1 MSEKASGMELK
12 NTENAVDIDR
22 RDGEELKEEQQNS
35 SHVAMSLSASYS
47 GPLPHPDILAGY
59 ENVLHGA
66 AERIISMAEKEQE
79 HRFSVD
85 EHCLKTDSRDSLL
98 GIMFAFLLGL
108 SALVAGVALSVKVPN
123 KTGII
128 VGALLGV
135 SGIGSIVATF
145 IKGTKATWKSKKD
158 E

>member
-1 MSEKASGMELK
+1 MSEKVSEMELK
-12 NTENAVDIDR
+12 NTENAADTDR
-22 RDGEELKEEQQNS
+22 QNDEELTEEQQS
-35 SHVAMSLSASYS
+35 ASYAMSLSTSYS
-47 GPLPHPDILAGY
+47 GPLPHPEILAGY

-85 EHCLKTDSRDSLL
+85 EYCLKTDSRDSLL
-98 GIMFAFLLGL
+98 GIMFAFLLGV
-108 SALVAGVALSVKVPN
+108 SALIAGVFLSVKSPN
-123 KTGII
+123 NTGII
-128 VGALLGV
+128 FGALLGAF
-135 SGIGSIVATF
+135 GIGSIVATF